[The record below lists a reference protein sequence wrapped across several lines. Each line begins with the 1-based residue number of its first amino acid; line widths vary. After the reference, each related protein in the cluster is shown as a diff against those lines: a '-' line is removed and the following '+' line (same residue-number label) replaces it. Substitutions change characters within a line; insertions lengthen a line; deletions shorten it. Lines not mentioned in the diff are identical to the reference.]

1 MDFPSALEVA
11 LKIRNLEG
19 IFEIYPSLSVTATT
33 RERFNHAPSTWE
45 AMTCEML
52 GRAGAVEIPETAT
65 VEEAIQAAQ
74 KLKDNICK
82 GLNELDIDACGFVQE
97 NEYGAPYKLLI
108 ALDATE
114 ESENAGHTVTT
125 PYRPKQRTFVRPRNP
140 KGKYSDNYIPTGDII
155 IDDKAAWRIDRV
167 QRTFVDEDLASYG
180 AFYGWEGQHIFE
192 ITGTYLGELTTEQVE
207 ELEKEANAINHPG
220 KRMARRTNPFRQI
233 NIPESVKMPGHL
245 VRKEV

>member
-74 KLKDNICK
+74 NL
-82 GLNELDIDACGFVQE
+82 
-97 NEYGAPYKLLI
+97 
-108 ALDATE
+108 
-114 ESENAGHTVTT
+114 
-125 PYRPKQRTFVRPRNP
+125 
-140 KGKYSDNYIPTGDII
+140 
-155 IDDKAAWRIDRV
+155 
-167 QRTFVDEDLASYG
+167 
-180 AFYGWEGQHIFE
+180 
-192 ITGTYLGELTTEQVE
+192 
-207 ELEKEANAINHPG
+207 
-220 KRMARRTNPFRQI
+220 
-233 NIPESVKMPGHL
+233 
-245 VRKEV
+245 

>member
-19 IFEIYPSLSVTATT
+19 AFEMYPSLLVTATT

-52 GRAGAVEIPETAT
+52 SRAGA
-65 VEEAIQAAQ
+65 
-74 KLKDNICK
+74 
-82 GLNELDIDACGFVQE
+82 
-97 NEYGAPYKLLI
+97 YKLLI

-140 KGKYSDNYIPTGDII
+140 KVKYSDNYIPTGDII

-220 KRMARRTNPFRQI
+220 KRMARRPNPFRQI

-245 VRKEV
+245 LGKEK

>member
-1 MDFPSALEVA
+1 
-11 LKIRNLEG
+11 
-19 IFEIYPSLSVTATT
+19 
-33 RERFNHAPSTWE
+33 
-45 AMTCEML
+45 MTCEML
-52 GRAGAVEIPETAT
+52 DRAGAVEIPETAT
-65 VEEAIQAAQ
+65 VEEATQAAQ

-82 GLNELDIDACGFVQE
+82 GFNELGINACGFVQE

-140 KGKYSDNYIPTGDII
+140 KGKYSDNYIPTGKII

-167 QRTFVDEDLASYG
+167 QRTFVNEDLASYG

-220 KRMARRTNPFRQI
+220 KRMARRPNPFRQI